1 MLNQSFTADNF
12 RKIFDYENR
21 KGRYLEGKF
30 FPEIEEITNKL
41 KDNASELKALRKT
54 KPSIPKN
61 DYEERASKIFEAR
74 DTLKEYKDKLLTEEL
89 EKISNEVT
97 NGKYRIKVRQV
108 KTKLGDIAYN
118 VDNDA
123 YGYFANK
130 QLQYNLRKLYKIQQS
145 NRYNII
151 NQLQCILSDKFP
163 KIVFRTD
170 ISNFYESIPSSMLIQ
185 KINSE
190 NSLTSMSKKFI
201 RQILSDYRMLSTND
215 GIPRG
220 IGISAYLSELYMHDF
235 DNEIKNITEIV
246 FYARYVDDIIIVIS
260 PQPNSNPKSIIN
272 NIKQKIDDLKLKIN
286 TDKTATLDII
296 EPKSCTLEYL
306 GYTFNIDS
314 GIVNLSISSNRLSKY
329 KKRIELTLTD
339 YQRKSKY
346 NEKKARK
353 LLTNRLQFL
362 SSNTRLLNN
371 KKNALVGIYFSNN
384 LITDLSC
391 LRELD
396 DYLKIEIEKHAKLME
411 RKILDD
417 ISFTKGFN
425 EKAFKKFSA
434 SQLALIVKVW
444 KHVA

>member
-371 KKNALVGIYFSNN
+371 KKM
-384 LITDLSC
+384 
-391 LRELD
+391 
-396 DYLKIEIEKHAKLME
+396 H
-411 RKILDD
+411 
-417 ISFTKGFN
+417 
-425 EKAFKKFSA
+425 
-434 SQLALIVKVW
+434 
-444 KHVA
+444 